1 MAAIKITSFAGKAP
15 VRASELLPDT
25 AAQIAKNC
33 KLVSGNLV
41 PYKDKSTAGLTG
53 YNATVRSLYALRNP
67 DDSLAFLAW
76 PQIVNIAT
84 PTVITNPQEQRY
96 FFSDSQG
103 PPRVSDYSLSVNP
116 LLPAPYPIDSYLL
129 GLPIPT
135 ARLTTAPSAIP
146 VASLSTIA
154 RTANT
159 VTIVTASA
167 HGFSTGTFIKITG
180 IPDLLGTY
188 SQTTTTVTVTLT
200 AHGLTN
206 GDLVPL
212 ELVSTGAGTP
222 VSGTYA
228 VTVTGANTFDVT
240 VPNSATDSGTVV
252 ISRASFLADG
262 VRITVVN
269 STTFTFFSPGSFSY
283 ASTSITGATAT
294 ISGADGIRFYNYTWT
309 SDLGEESIP
318 AQPSLETLA
327 REGQSVVVS
336 NIPTAP
342 PTGDYNVRGV
352 RLYRTVA
359 GTTTSDFFRLQT
371 LWFPT
376 EITGGGRISNVSTVQ
391 TKDKHMLQVG
401 DRFQISGIVADA
413 SFNITNG
420 VVSAVVNDRTF
431 RYNQV
436 GSDVVGFLEA
446 PGNGELYYDAAQNT
460 DRTAVY
466 WTSSSFT
473 DDYDASILFTA
484 LPSDRYAAPPVNLK
498 GLVAISNGILA
509 GFVENRV
516 YFSEPSAPHAWPVE
530 YEITLESKIVA
541 LSSLGGSLLVLTEG
555 YPYLISGSKPAVMDD
570 RRIDSLFPC
579 VAATSVVAAN
589 SGVMYASHDG
599 IIQIRVDQGPIVL
612 TKALYDADVWND
624 EFDPSTIVAAY
635 YNESY
640 VAAHSTGAFV
650 FEPGEQGGTFITHD
664 EAFTSL
670 WYDAREDELYFT
682 KANGA
687 TVYRWDDPTR
697 NPLPMEWKSKTFL
710 LEDYVNFGAARVK
723 ADYVQLQNIA
733 DPAALQDDN
742 NVISL
747 MDDDSIVELA
757 DDTLPPTPPA
767 LDSTVTFKM
776 WVNKQLVFTRTV
788 TDDLPFRLP
797 TGYRSDTFEFSVE
810 TRLRVRSIHVA
821 ETVSGLKAI

>member
-41 PYKDKSTAGLTG
+41 PYRGTAEAANLITELQDDDSSTELLDDDNIVYLIDDSSITS
-53 YNATVRSLYALRNP
+53 TFVVKSLYALRNP
-67 DDSLAFLAW
+67 DDSLVFLTW

-84 PTVITNPQEQRY
+84 PTVVTNPQEQRY

-103 PPRVSDYSLSVNP
+103 PPRVSDYSLSVN
-116 LLPAPYPIDSYLL
+116 LLTPPPYPLDSYLL

-135 ARLTTAPSAIP
+135 ARLTTAPNAIP
-146 VASLSTIA
+146 VVALSTIA
-154 RTANT
+154 RTGNT

-180 IPDLLGTY
+180 IPDLFGTY
-188 SQTTTTVTVTLT
+188 SQTLTTVTVTLV
-200 AHGLTN
+200 AHGLTS

-212 ELVSTGAGTP
+212 ELISTTGGSP
-222 VSGTYA
+222 VSGTYTI
-228 VTVTGANTFDVT
+228 TVTGPDTFDFT
-240 VPNSATDSGTVV
+240 APNSATDSGTVV
-252 ISRASFLADG
+252 ISRASFQADG
-262 VRITVVN
+262 VRIAYVN

-283 ASTSITGATAT
+283 AATSVTGAAAT

-318 AQPSLETLA
+318 AQPSLDTLA
-327 REGQSVVVS
+327 REGQSVVVG

-342 PTGDYNVRGV
+342 PAGDYNVRGV

-359 GTTTSDFFRLQT
+359 GTTESEFLRLNT

-376 EITGGGRISNVSTVQ
+376 EVTGGSRTGNVSTIQ

-401 DRFQISGIVADA
+401 DRFLLTNILGDV
-413 SFNITNG
+413 SFNISGG
-420 VVSAVVNDRTF
+420 VVTAVVNNKTF
-431 RYNQV
+431 RFNQV
-436 GSDVVGFLEA
+436 GANVPGFIEA
-446 PGNGELYYDAAQNT
+446 PGNGKLFYDVAQNK
-460 DRTAVY
+460 DNPAVY
-466 WTSSSFT
+466 QTSTTFT
-473 DDYDASILFTA
+473 DDYDASILFTP

-498 GLVAISNGILA
+498 GLVAISNGVLA

-516 YFSEPSAPHAWPVE
+516 YFSEPSFPHAWPVE

-570 RRIDSLFPC
+570 RRVDSLYPC
-579 VAATSVVAAN
+579 VSASSVVSAN

-612 TKALYDADVWND
+612 TKALYDADVWNE
-624 EFDPSTIVAAY
+624 EFDPSTIVATY

-640 VAAHSTGAFV
+640 VASHSTGTFV
-650 FEPGEQGGTFITHD
+650 FEPGEQGGTFVTHD
-664 EAFTSL
+664 ETFTAL
-670 WYDAREDELYFT
+670 WYNSRDDELYFT
-682 KANGA
+682 KAGS
-687 TVYRWDDPTR
+687 TIVYRWDDPAQ
-697 NPLPMEWKSKTFL
+697 NPLTMEWKSKTFL
-710 LEDYVNFGAARVK
+710 LEDYVNFGAARIK
-723 ADYVQLQNIA
+723 ADYTTGTSV
-733 DPAALQDDN
+733 D
-742 NVISL
+742 
-747 MDDDSIVELA
+747 
-757 DDTLPPTPPA
+757 
-767 LDSTVTFKM
+767 FKL
-776 WVNKQLVFTRTV
+776 WVNKQLTFTHTV
-788 TDDLPFRLP
+788 TNDQPFRLP
-797 TGYRSDTFEFSVE
+797 TGYRADTFEFGVE
-810 TRLRVRSIHVA
+810 TNIRLRAIHVA

>member
-41 PYKDKSTAGLTG
+41 PYREKSTAGLTG
-53 YNATVRSLYALRNP
+53 YNVTVRSLYALRNP

-84 PTVITNPQEQRY
+84 PTVVTNPQEQRY

-103 PPRVSDYSLSVNP
+103 PPRVSDYSLSVN
-116 LLPAPYPIDSYLL
+116 LLSPPPYPLDSYLL

-135 ARLTTAPSAIP
+135 ARLTTAPNAIP

-159 VTIVTASA
+159 VTIVTTSA

-180 IPDLLGTY
+180 IPNLLGTY

-200 AHGLTN
+200 AHGFTS
-206 GDLVPL
+206 GDLIPL
-212 ELVSTGAGTP
+212 ELISTVGGSP
-222 VSGTYA
+222 VSGTYTI
-228 VTVTGANTFDVT
+228 TVTGVNTFDAT
-240 VPNSATDSGTVV
+240 VPNSATDSGTVA
-252 ISRASFLADG
+252 ISRASFQADG
-262 VRITVVN
+262 VRIAYVN

-283 ASTSITGATAT
+283 AATSVTGATAT

-318 AQPSLETLA
+318 AQPSLDTLA

-342 PTGDYNVRGV
+342 PAGDYNVRGV

-359 GTTTSDFFRLQT
+359 GTTESEFLRLQT

-376 EITGGGRISNVSTVQ
+376 EITGGGRLSNVSTVQ
-391 TKDKHMLQVG
+391 TRSKHMLQVG

-420 VVSAVVNDRTF
+420 VVTAVVDNRTI
-431 RYNQV
+431 RYNQL
-436 GSDVVGFLEA
+436 GSDVPGFIEA
-446 PGNGELYYDAAQNT
+446 SGNGELYYDAAQNK
-460 DRTAVY
+460 DSPAVY
-466 WTSSSFT
+466 WTGSTFT
-473 DDYDASILFTA
+473 DDYDASILFTP

-516 YFSEPSAPHAWPVE
+516 YFSEPSFPHAWPVE

-570 RRIDSLFPC
+570 RRMDSLYPC
-579 VAATSVVAAN
+579 VSASSVVSAN

-599 IIQIRVDQGPIVL
+599 IIQIRTDQGPIVL
-612 TKALYDADVWND
+612 TKALYDADVWNE

-635 YNESY
+635 YDESY
-640 VAAHSTGAFV
+640 VASHSTGAFV
-650 FEPGEQGGTFITHD
+650 FEPNEQGGTFITHD
-664 EAFTSL
+664 EAFTSV
-670 WYDAREDELYFT
+670 WYDAREDTVYFT
-682 KANGA
+682 KANDA
-687 TVYRWDDPTR
+687 TVYRWDDPAQ
-697 NPLPMEWKSKTFL
+697 NPLTMEWKSKTFL
-710 LEDYVNFGAARVK
+710 LEDYVNFGAARIR
-723 ADYVQLQNIA
+723 ADYVQLQNNPA
-733 DPAALQDDN
+733 SAALLDDN
-742 NVISL
+742 NYTSL
-747 MDDDSIVELA
+747 MDDDGIIELA
-757 DDTLPPTPPA
+757 DDTLPPPPPA
-767 LDSTVTFKM
+767 IDSTITFRM
-776 WVNKQLVFTRTV
+776 WVNKQLTFTHAV
-788 TDDLPFRLP
+788 TNDQPFRLP
-797 TGYRSDTFEFSVE
+797 TGYRSDTFEFGVE
-810 TRLRVRSIHVA
+810 TKLRLRAIHVA
-821 ETVSGLKAI
+821 ETVSGLKAV